1 VGSGCR
7 SARFE
12 FAPDRTAA
20 AGYAASLLAALLCL
34 ALVVVDPRSR
44 REPSARRAEPPTWER
59 RAGDAPPRWPLPRA
73 VAAAVLA
80 GAVLAFVFGPATGVA
95 AIPAIALVLWA
106 GLGARPLA
114 LAAGA
119 LLAVVVPVLYLLH
132 PSDPDRANNVTYPAE
147 RISAH
152 WVAVAALVLLGAALV
167 QSLRSSRG
175 AHPSRPREGG
185 AMLTGGRGR
194 DRLYPP
200 GGPPAHGARR

>member
-1 VGSGCR
+1 
-7 SARFE
+7 
-12 FAPDRTAA
+12 
-20 AGYAASLLAALLCL
+20 
-34 ALVVVDPRSR
+34 
-44 REPSARRAEPPTWER
+44 
-59 RAGDAPPRWPLPRA
+59 
-73 VAAAVLA
+73 
-80 GAVLAFVFGPATGVA
+80 
-95 AIPAIALVLWA
+95 
-106 GLGARPLA
+106 
-114 LAAGA
+114 
-119 LLAVVVPVLYLLH
+119 VLYLLH